1 MTIPRQTA
9 SFLIGKFREV
19 GLRPNT
25 RRGQN
30 FLIDLNLVQLLADT
44 ANPRPDDVVLEIG
57 TGTGSLTAL
66 LAARAAAVVTIEV
79 DPQLYQLASEAL
91 IDCPNVTMLC
101 KDALRNKSHFDPEL
115 LEAVRTQL
123 SQRPGCRV
131 KLVANLP
138 YSIATPVLSNL
149 LSTDLLPV
157 SMTVTIQ
164 KELAERITA
173 APSSKDYGALS
184 IWVQCQCETQLVRIL
199 PPTVF
204 WPQPKVESAIL
215 QIIPSPEKRA
225 RIPDL
230 AFFHS
235 FVRSMF
241 FHRRKF
247 LRSEL
252 LSAFKNELDKEAVDA
267 ILREQTLEGN
277 ARAEELGVEQ
287 MLSLSEAVRRRL
299 GTTNGG
305 A

>member
-1 MTIPRQTA
+1 MTTPRQTA

-19 GLRPNT
+19 GVRPNT

-44 ANPRPDDVVLEIG
+44 AAPGPGDVVLEIG

-66 LAARAAAVVTIEV
+66 LAARAAAVVTVEI
-79 DPQLYQLASEAL
+79 DAQLYQLATEAL
-91 IDCPNVTMLC
+91 IDCQNVTMLR
-101 KDALRNKSHFDPEL
+101 KDALKNKSHFDPEL
-115 LEAVRTQL
+115 LQTVRARL
-123 SQRPGCRV
+123 DERSGSRL

-138 YSIATPVLSNL
+138 YNIATPVLSNL
-149 LSTDLLPV
+149 LSGELLPA

-173 APSSKDYGALS
+173 VPATKDYGALS
-184 IWVQCQCETQLVRIL
+184 VWIQSQCETQLVRIL

-215 QIIPSPEKRA
+215 QIVPDPAKRA
-225 RIPDL
+225 QIPDP
-230 AFFHS
+230 AFFHA

-252 LSAFKNELDKEAVDA
+252 LSAFKTELDKPAVDG
-267 ILREQTLEGN
+267 ILHEQGLAGN
-277 ARAEELGVEQ
+277 ARAEELDVAALLA
-287 MLSLSEAVRRRL
+287 LSQAVRRRL
-299 GTTNGG
+299 GSPANV
-305 A
+305 